1 MEYLVYRSKALVLPD
16 SASCQSI
23 VAISAMKNLLFGLT
37 GFLHVED
44 GLFIQYIEG
53 PPRPLWDLYSRLQFD
68 ERHTNMKLLGHGEL
82 RRPRFRKWSMGY
94 SSSNVMSLK
103 EFMAEATFKK
113 TPEQASCAEAIWFLM
128 GASARIDLGISSS
141 V

>member
-1 MEYLVYRSKALVLPD
+1 
-16 SASCQSI
+16 
-23 VAISAMKNLLFGLT
+23 
-37 GFLHVED
+37 
-44 GLFIQYIEG
+44 
-53 PPRPLWDLYSRLQFD
+53 
-68 ERHTNMKLLGHGEL
+68 
-82 RRPRFRKWSMGY
+82 
-94 SSSNVMSLK
+94 MSLK